1 MGQRL
6 SDRIISRRATGTAGW
21 SCDLRT
27 GSGSRA
33 VRLASAPTFFVS
45 VTTERATGTA
55 FGGESHLSYPSTFVS
70 MPSVLADHGI
80 LY

>member
-6 SDRIISRRATGTAGW
+6 SNRIISRRAIGTTGW
-21 SCDLRT
+21 SCDLST

-33 VRLASAPTFFVS
+33 VRFVSAPTYFVS
-45 VTTERATGTA
+45 VTTERATDTV
-55 FGGESHLSYPSTFVS
+55 FGGDQHLSYPSTFVS